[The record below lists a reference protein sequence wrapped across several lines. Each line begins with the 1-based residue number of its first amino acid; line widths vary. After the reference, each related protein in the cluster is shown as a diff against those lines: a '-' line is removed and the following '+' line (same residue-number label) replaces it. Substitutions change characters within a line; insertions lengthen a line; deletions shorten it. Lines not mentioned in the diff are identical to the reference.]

1 MLSLNYRSKFL
12 NVSSLLKMSCEMSAA
27 DMNAWLKCSIEP
39 GMLPGEYAVETETV
53 SNGKI
58 SLFAPEDKVSVD
70 RSLLRVL
77 KLHDGNGSGVL
88 VRLPA
93 QPFEISSQNVR
104 VPRNNLV
111 NE

>member
-1 MLSLNYRSKFL
+1 
-12 NVSSLLKMSCEMSAA
+12 MSAVQT
-27 DMNAWLKCSIEP
+27 NAWLKCSIGP

-53 SNGKI
+53 SNGTI
-58 SLFAPEDKVSVD
+58 SLFAPEDKV
-70 RSLLRVL
+70 RAEQNLMRVQ

-104 VPRNNLV
+104 VPRKNLV

>member
-1 MLSLNYRSKFL
+1 MF
-12 NVSSLLKMSCEMSAA
+12 
-27 DMNAWLKCSIEP
+27 
-39 GMLPGEYAVETETV
+39 PGEYAVEMETADV
-53 SNGKI
+53 GNI
-58 SLFAPEDKVSVD
+58 SLFAPEDKVRVEQNLMSVQ
-70 RSLLRVL
+70 

-104 VPRNNLV
+104 VPRHNLV